1 MMNTGYITY
10 FYVHF
15 LLQELASDNS
25 LVFPLALHQQVTV
38 QAKQITDKVCF
49 LHSFVYFIVLLG
61 QRVSDNTYSE
71 LQCSQQ

>member
-1 MMNTGYITY
+1 MMNTGYTTY

-25 LVFPLALHQQVTV
+25 LVFPLALYQQVTV
-38 QAKQITDKVCF
+38 QAKQIADKVCF

-61 QRVSDNTYSE
+61 QGVSDNTYSE